1 MAAYCLLKNEII
13 VSFYCLAINMREA
26 YKIDHKLQLVSAIKR
41 NDSIALKRIYTL
53 NYPKVESLVLKNN
66 GTKEHA
72 KDIFQEAFLA
82 VWQNIKQDKFI
93 PRSESSING
102 YLYTIAKNKWMD
114 VLRSKGYKK
123 TIVASQL
130 QHFEIKDEENNDM
143 DDDILKDNRLQ
154 DVMLAFKNLGE
165 ACKSLL
171 RKFYFEKK
179 SMNLIAEEL
188 SLDSASTRNKKYRC
202 MQKLK
207 AIALK
212 IDK

>member
-1 MAAYCLLKNEII
+1 
-13 VSFYCLAINMREA
+13 MREA
-26 YKIDHKLQLVSAIKR
+26 YKIDQKLQVIDAIKN
-41 NDSIALKRIYTL
+41 NDSSTLKSIYTK
-53 NYPKVESLVLKNN
+53 NYPKVEILVLKNN

-72 KDIFQEAFLA
+72 KDIYQEAFLA
-82 VWQNIKQDKFI
+82 VWQNIKQDKFV
-93 PRSESSING
+93 PATESSING

-130 QHFEIKDEENNDM
+130 QHFEIKDEENNGIN
-143 DDDILKDNRLQ
+143 DDILKDKRLE

-165 ACKSLL
+165 ACRSLL

-202 MQKLK
+202 MQKLRQL
-207 AIALK
+207 ALK
-212 IDK
+212 NS

>member
-1 MAAYCLLKNEII
+1 
-13 VSFYCLAINMREA
+13 MREA
-26 YKIDHKLQLVSAIKR
+26 YQTNDKLQVVNAIKH
-41 NDSIALKRIYTL
+41 NDSIALKTIYQN
-53 NYPKVESLVLKNN
+53 NYPKIEALILKNS

-72 KDIFQEAFLA
+72 KDIYQEAFLA

-93 PRSESSING
+93 PQSESSING

-114 VLRSKGYKK
+114 VLRSQGYKK

-130 QHFEIKDEENNDM
+130 QHFEVKDEENNGI
-143 DDDILKDNRLQ
+143 DDDILKDKRLE

-179 SMNLIAEEL
+179 SMNLIAQEL
-188 SLDSASTRNKKYRC
+188 ALDSASTRNKKYRC

-207 AIALK
+207 QIALNN
-212 IDK
+212 